1 MYENNTIRSLNPC
14 YTNCIFK
21 TLNKPVFNN
30 FYNFF
35 RKISNNNISK
45 LRNLPQS
52 VIWSWVISARATDRL
67 AKTKKILPTILSSL
81 PLSLSL
87 CVWVLTDSTSVFMR
101 ISREI
106 IQNCLFFCSLV
117 IMEDCL
123 YGPCFFLACHIL
135 FYFHKVIKVMKKET
149 FKINFFQE
157 KKKQR
162 SVAKFWNCINM
173 INLMERNHQK
183 FIAQILNC
191 WYMYITIIIFPC
203 TQRA

>member
-1 MYENNTIRSLNPC
+1 MYENITIRSLNPC

-123 YGPCFFLACHIL
+123 YGPWSFLAWV
-135 FYFHKVIKVMKKET
+135 VIFCSIFIKLSKLWKRKHLKLIS
-149 FKINFFQE
+149 F
-157 KKKQR
+157 KKKQNNAVLPNFEIA
-162 SVAKFWNCINM
+162 SIWSIWWKETIK
-173 INLMERNHQK
+173 NLLHK
-183 FIAQILNC
+183 S
-191 WYMYITIIIFPC
+191 
-203 TQRA
+203 

>member
-1 MYENNTIRSLNPC
+1 MYENNTLRSLNPC

-123 YGPCFFLACHIL
+123 YGPWSFLACHIL

-157 KKKQR
+157 KKTTQ
-162 SVAKFWNCINM
+162 CC
-173 INLMERNHQK
+173 
-183 FIAQILNC
+183 QILKLHQYDQFDGKKPSKIYCTNLKLLVHV
-191 WYMYITIIIFPC
+191 YYYNNISLC